1 MELAAITAQQI
12 IILFLLIFTGFVGVK
27 AGVIKMEGKKAFS
40 DLLMYIIVP
49 AMIIDSYMSEFN
61 PEILSNLIKAFGLS
75 AVLLL
80 VGLAVTM
87 LLTVKMKDQ
96 DRAITRFAC
105 IFSNAAYMGFPL
117 IRALFGTEGLLYASA
132 FVTMFNLLL
141 WTVGYAIASG
151 QAKPKEV
158 LKNIFA
164 TPALISVVIGLVL
177 YLCRIPVPEI
187 IKQPISLVGSMN
199 TPLSMIITGMIIAGS
214 KVKSLFANKKLIFVI
229 AVRMFVIP
237 VICFGL
243 FAMLGINGM
252 VAQVVL
258 LLESC
263 PTAAMTSV
271 MAVQFNH
278 DENLAAGAVVVT
290 TFLSILVLPVCAYLT
305 TLII

>member
-12 IILFLLIFTGFVGVK
+12 VILFILIFTGFVGVK

-40 DLLMYIIVP
+40 DLLIYIIVP
-49 AMIIDSYMSEFN
+49 AMIVDSYMTEFN
-61 PEILSNLIKAFGLS
+61 PEILSNLIKTFGLS
-75 AVLLL
+75 ALLLL

-87 LLTVKMKDQ
+87 LLTVKMNDK

-117 IRALFGTEGLLYASA
+117 INALFGKEGMLYASA

-141 WTVGYAIASG
+141 WTVGYAMVSG
-151 QAKPKEV
+151 QVKPKEV
-158 LKNIFA
+158 MRNIFA
-164 TPALISVVIGLVL
+164 TPAIISVVIGLVL
-177 YLCRIPVPEI
+177 YLCRIQVPEI
-187 IKQPISLVGSMN
+187 IKQPVSLVGSMN

-214 KVKSLFANKKLIFVI
+214 KAQSLFSNRKLIFVI

-237 VICFGL
+237 AICFGL
-243 FAMLGINGM
+243 FVLFRINGTA
-252 VAQVVL
+252 AQVVL

-278 DENLAAGAVVVT
+278 DENLAAGAVVIT
-290 TFLSILVLPVCAYLT
+290 TFLSILVLPACAYLT
-305 TLII
+305 TLFI

>member
-12 IILFLLIFTGFVGVK
+12 VILFILILIGFAGVK

-40 DLLMYIIVP
+40 DLLIYIIVP

-75 AVLLL
+75 ALLL
-80 VGLAVTM
+80 LIGLAVTM
-87 LLTVKMKDQ
+87 LLTIKMKDK
-96 DRAITRFAC
+96 DSAITRFAC

-117 IRALFGTEGLLYASA
+117 IKALFGTEGLLYASA

-141 WTVGYAIASG
+141 WTVGYAIVSG
-151 QAKPKEV
+151 QVKPKEV
-158 LKNIFA
+158 LRNIFA

-177 YLCRIPVPEI
+177 YLCRIPVPEL
-187 IKQPISLVGSMN
+187 IKQPISFVGSMN

-214 KVKSLFANKKLIFVI
+214 KVRSLFANKKLIFVI
-229 AVRMFVIP
+229 GVRMFVIP

-243 FAMLGINGM
+243 FAFLGIGGM

-258 LLESC
+258 LLEAC

>member
-12 IILFLLIFTGFVGVK
+12 VILFILILIGFAGVK

-40 DLLMYIIVP
+40 DLLIYIIVP

-75 AVLLL
+75 ALLL
-80 VGLAVTM
+80 LIGLAVTM
-87 LLTVKMKDQ
+87 LLTIKMKDK

-141 WTVGYAIASG
+141 WTVGYAMVSG
-151 QAKPKEV
+151 QVKPKEV

-164 TPALISVVIGLVL
+164 TPALISVVIGLVI
-177 YLCRIPVPEI
+177 YLCRIPVPEL

-214 KVKSLFANKKLIFVI
+214 KARSLFANKKLLFVI
-229 AVRMFVIP
+229 VVKMFVIP

-243 FAMLGINGM
+243 FALLGIGGM

-258 LLESC
+258 LLEAC

>member
-12 IILFLLIFTGFVGVK
+12 IILFFLIFTGFVGVK

-40 DLLMYIIVP
+40 DLLIYIIVP

-61 PEILSNLIKAFGLS
+61 PEILSNLIKSFGLS
-75 AVLLL
+75 ALLLL

-87 LLTVKMKDQ
+87 MLTIRMKDK
-96 DRAITRFAC
+96 DRVITRFAC

-117 IRALFGTEGLLYASA
+117 IKALFGTEGLLYASA

-141 WTVGYAIASG
+141 WTVGYAMVSG
-151 QAKPKEV
+151 QVKPKEV
-158 LKNIFA
+158 LRNIFA
-164 TPALISVVIGLVL
+164 TPALISVVVGLVI
-177 YLCRIPVPEI
+177 YLCRIPVPYI

-214 KVKSLFANKKLIFVI
+214 KATSLFANKKLAFVI
-229 AVRMFVIP
+229 AVRMIVIP
-237 VICFGL
+237 AICFGL
-243 FAMLGINGM
+243 FALFGISGM

-258 LLESC
+258 LLEAC

-290 TFLSILVLPVCAYLT
+290 TFLSIFVLPVCAYLS

>member
-12 IILFLLIFTGFVGVK
+12 IILFILILTGFAGVK

-40 DLLMYIIVP
+40 DLLIYIIVP
-49 AMIIDSYMSEFN
+49 AMIIGSYMSEYN
-61 PEILSNLIKAFGLS
+61 PEILSNLIKAFWLS
-75 AVLLL
+75 ALLLL

-87 LLTVKMKDQ
+87 LLTIKMKDK
-96 DRAITRFAC
+96 DIAIMRFAC

-141 WTVGYAIASG
+141 WTVGYAIVSG
-151 QAKPKEV
+151 QVKPKEV
-158 LKNIFA
+158 MRNIFA
-164 TPALISVVIGLVL
+164 TPALISVVIGLVI
-177 YLCRIPVPEI
+177 YLCRIPMPEI

-229 AVRMFVIP
+229 VVKMFVIP
-237 VICFGL
+237 AICFGL
-243 FAMLGINGM
+243 FALLGMNGM

-271 MAVQFNH
+271 MAVQFSH
-278 DENLAAGAVVVT
+278 DENLAAGAVVIT

>member
-12 IILFLLIFTGFVGVK
+12 VILFVLILTGFAGVK

-40 DLLMYIIVP
+40 DLLIYIIVP

-75 AVLLL
+75 ALLL
-80 VGLAVTM
+80 LIGLAVTM
-87 LLTVKMKDQ
+87 LLTIKMKDK

-117 IRALFGTEGLLYASA
+117 IKALFGTEGLLYASA

-141 WTVGYAIASG
+141 WTVGYAIVSG
-151 QAKPKEV
+151 QVKPKEV

-164 TPALISVVIGLVL
+164 TPALISVVIGLIL
-177 YLCRIPVPEI
+177 YLCRIPVPGL

-214 KVKSLFANKKLIFVI
+214 KATSLFTNKKLVFVI

-243 FAMLGINGM
+243 FALLGIGGM

-258 LLESC
+258 LLEAC

-278 DENLAAGAVVVT
+278 DENLAAGAVVIT

-305 TLII
+305 TFII